1 MHTSGA
7 SRRGNATL
15 RLDIGALCRSSSCPG
30 SSAKRVFALDVQGIQ
45 VLAASKKG
53 VDCRGQPRQDA
64 KMLHRGWVG
73 VEARSRERLLS
84 DEHLAQTFQALR
96 ARRR

>member
-30 SSAKRVFALDVQGIQ
+30 SSAKRVFALDVQGIH
-45 VLAASKKG
+45 VLAASKKD
-53 VDCRGQPRQDA
+53 VDGRDKPGHDEQ
-64 KMLHRGWVG
+64 MLKWGWMVVG
-73 VEARSRERLLS
+73 LRSVRRL
-84 DEHLAQTFQALR
+84 
-96 ARRR
+96 